1 MTNEETKLAMPS
13 AKKVIEVIK
22 KLKYLDTGKVSQKE
36 MQKQAQESI
45 AKKEQ
50 GRYRLV
56 YKKDKRTIV
65 AEPRGYEWQPE
76 WLDPLMF
83 QNRLYWFKSS
93 DESDRFKGWI
103 FILSEGVEEAALH
116 VPQKYCIPILGWQ
129 EIEKILEKL
138 GYYVRVLRNVDKDSY
153 GNHLCECAIDRNKG
167 HIAKV
172 VAKDRQTA
180 VTSALLELEK
190 ELK

>member
-13 AKKVIEVIK
+13 AKKVIEVIEK
-22 KLKYLDTGKVSQKE
+22 ISRKIKLGTRIKVEKW
-36 MQKQAQESI
+36 KW
-45 AKKEQ
+45 K
-50 GRYRLV
+50 
-56 YKKDKRTIV
+56 
-65 AEPRGYEWQPE
+65 PE

-116 VPQKYCIPILGWQ
+116 VPQKDCVPILGWQ
-129 EIEKILEKL
+129 RIEEILERL
-138 GYYVRVLRNVDKDSY
+138 GYYVRVLRNVDKDSH

-167 HIAKV
+167 HIAKA
-172 VAKDRQTA
+172 VAKTRRQA
-180 VTSALLELEK
+180 VTKALLELDK